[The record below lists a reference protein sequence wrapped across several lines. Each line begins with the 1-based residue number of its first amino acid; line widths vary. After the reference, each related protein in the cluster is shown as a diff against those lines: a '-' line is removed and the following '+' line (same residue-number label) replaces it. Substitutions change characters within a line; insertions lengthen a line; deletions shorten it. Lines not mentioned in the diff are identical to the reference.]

1 MIYPRGLLSR
11 HYGMNLIN
19 NLLFALTFYF
29 MKINFEGIWGIW
41 GSVTCPDHGHM
52 RETGTEELL

>member
-1 MIYPRGLLSR
+1 
-11 HYGMNLIN
+11 MNLIN
-19 NLLFALTFYF
+19 NLLFSLTFYF